1 MSYLENK
8 LTADEELIYTA
19 KLHWIMLI
27 KPIVALIL
35 LSVAIANIEKYRL
48 FHYVP
53 IAMPYKNY
61 IYLTVIIVFV
71 GWPLLNML
79 ILKWSTHIGITNQR
93 LLCKRGFIAIDLNG
107 MPLSKIE
114 NIDSSQSILGRIL
127 GYGTVTVKGSGSTP
141 IYLHDIAKPM
151 VFRNELASRLTD

>member
-1 MSYLENK
+1 
-8 LTADEELIYTA
+8 
-19 KLHWIMLI
+19 MLL
-27 KPIVALIL
+27 KPIVFLGL
-35 LSVAIANIEKYRL
+35 LGVAIVNLEKHQI

-61 IYLTVIIVFV
+61 IYLTVIILFV

-114 NIDSSQSILGRIL
+114 NIDSSQSILGRIF

-151 VFRNELASRLTD
+151 EFRNELASRLTN